1 MGAGVFS
8 QQVRASK
15 AKAAALD
22 RADKQLLRGVGADVA
37 RQMTRSSEGLEAVG
51 DGANVFAGPFGRL
64 LGLEILLIG
73 GVVVGG
79 GGEQVGVAVLAG
91 GGVGLHVA
99 GEFIGA

>member
-1 MGAGVFS
+1 M
-8 QQVRASK
+8 
-15 AKAAALD
+15 
-22 RADKQLLRGVGADVA
+22 A
-37 RQMTRSSEGLEAVG
+37 RQMARSSEGLEAVR

-64 LGLEILLIG
+64 LGLEILLIS

-99 GEFIGA
+99 SEFIGP